1 MAHLETNLH
10 PATPLFDE
18 SPKNDVEVPQGG
30 NPYEP
35 PASELLEAEEV
46 SETDELNAYVDK
58 NTDYYLNQWEKPD
71 PRGNPSYRFNWAAFF
86 LTGIWMAYRQMYW
99 QFLAVLGA
107 TVVVSLIIQT
117 LGMSQTWIP
126 NLAVGLVCGFF
137 GSKWYH
143 NHALRV
149 IRKTKLKEPLAD
161 ERIKL
166 LAKRGK
172 KTRPIVL
179 IAIIAFVFIAFLIY
193 TFVMS

>member
-1 MAHLETNLH
+1 MATQAANNHSVI
-10 PATPLFDE
+10 PLSEE
-18 SPKNDVEVPQGG
+18 SAESDVQVPQGHD
-30 NPYEP
+30 PYEP

-46 SETDELNAYVDK
+46 SETDELKAYVGE
-58 NTDYYLNQWEKPD
+58 NTNYYLNQW
-71 PRGNPSYRFNWAAFF
+71 NYPSYRFNWAAFF
-86 LTGIWMAYRQMYW
+86 LTGLWMAYRQMYW

-107 TVVVSLIIQT
+107 TVVVSLIVQT
-117 LGMSQTWIP
+117 LGISQAWIP
-126 NLAVGLVCGFF
+126 NLAVGLVCGLF

-149 IRKTKLKEPLAD
+149 IRKTRLKEPRAD

-179 IAIIAFVFIAFLIY
+179 IAIIAAIFIAFLIY
-193 TFVMS
+193 TFVTS

>member
-10 PATPLFDE
+10 SATPLFDE
-18 SPKNDVEVPQGG
+18 SPKNDVVVPQGR

-35 PASELLEAEEV
+35 PASELLGAEEV
-46 SETDELNAYVDK
+46 SETDELKAYVDK
-58 NTDYYLNQWEKPD
+58 NTDYYLNQWEKPNQ
-71 PRGNPSYRFNWAAFF
+71 RGNPSYRFNWVAFF

-107 TVVVSLIIQT
+107 TVVVSLIVQT
-117 LGMSQTWIP
+117 LGISQAWIP
-126 NLAVGLVCGFF
+126 NLAVGLVCGLF

-149 IRKTKLKEPLAD
+149 IRKTRLKEPRAD

-179 IAIIAFVFIAFLIY
+179 IAIIAAIFIAFLIY
-193 TFVMS
+193 TFVTS